1 MKVIKKAS
9 WYIKYICYCFVR
21 ITQYSVL
28 QWNLRRYVGTS
39 IRHQLPNFSFQG
51 SSVWNFSDQIV
62 KTVTT
67 RRRASLAIFIYVIT
81 IISYSYTTFPLTRQM
96 CIVQSG
102 PSRNVWVDHCGASGT
117 VIVWCGLECWVG
129 RFYGRWTV
137 FGVSRLKSYRQ
148 RSNLYST
155 YFDERLICLPR
166 AFFSCHGSSIL

>member
-155 YFDERLICLPR
+155 YFDETWK
-166 AFFSCHGSSIL
+166 ADMSSLCIF